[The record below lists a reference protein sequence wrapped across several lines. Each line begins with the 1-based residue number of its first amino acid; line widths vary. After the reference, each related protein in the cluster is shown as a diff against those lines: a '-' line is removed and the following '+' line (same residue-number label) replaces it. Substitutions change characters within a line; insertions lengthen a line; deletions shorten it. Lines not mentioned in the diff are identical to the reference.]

1 MKISKEKRQK
11 LVVVGMLTAGAVI
24 GLWLGVIRAQQQS
37 LKALGEKTKHAA
49 STLQLMKQTI
59 QSAERLQSQLAEG
72 ETKLGKM
79 EEGMATG
86 DLYSWAITTIRQFK
100 LPYKVDVPQYSQI
113 DGPKDVTLL
122 PQFPYKQVTMTIGG
136 TAQFYDLGKFLADF
150 ENQYPYLRVQ
160 NLTLEPVSG
169 LLATERERLS
179 FKLDIVMLVKPTTT

>member
-1 MKISKEKRQK
+1 MKLSKEKRQQ
-11 LVVVGMLTAGAVI
+11 LILTAMITAGAVV
-24 GLWLGVIRAQQQS
+24 GLYLGVIRAQQQS
-37 LKALGEKTKHAA
+37 LKTLGERTKHAA
-49 STLQLMKQTI
+49 KNLQGMKEAI
-59 QSAERLQSQLAEG
+59 QNTEGVETQLAEADQR
-72 ETKLGKM
+72 LGKM

-136 TAQFYDLGKFLADF
+136 TAHFYDFGKFVADF
-150 ENQYPYLRVQ
+150 ENQFPYMRLQ

-169 LLATERERLS
+169 LVSTDREKLS
-179 FKLDIVMLVKPTTT
+179 FKMDIVMLVKPTTT